1 MFGEDRENENMS
13 RKEEG
18 YYNQSSSQGS
28 VYDSGSDNTMEQN
41 TARLNSA
48 AAEQMHTDA
57 GQNYYGQSSSNN
69 QNNAYNQGYGYGE
82 NNFSNQNYDSSNGAY
97 NQNYG
102 YNQNNAYGA
111 GYVPVNIY
119 GQEPEKTESQ
129 GFGIASLV
137 LGILAI
143 VFSCTCINIILA
155 ILSVIFAIVQIVN
168 SSKKGMAIAG
178 IITSAVSI
186 VFTAIIWFAIFTESA
201 DVLEDYDSYY
211 NEFYDEFYDAYDE
224 EPLKNL

>member
-18 YYNQSSSQGS
+18 YYNQSSSQES
-28 VYDSGSDNTMEQN
+28 VYYSGSDNTAEQN
-41 TARLNSA
+41 TAKLDSA
-48 AAEQMHTDA
+48 KTEQMYTDA
-57 GQNYYGQSSSNN
+57 GRNYYGQNNSDSPSYGYGNNNFNN
-69 QNNAYNQGYGYGE
+69 QNYYSQ
-82 NNFSNQNYDSSNGAY
+82 NGAN

-102 YNQNNAYGA
+102 YNQNNAYGT

-155 ILSVIFAIVQIVN
+155 ILSVIFAIVQMLK

-186 VFTAIIWFAIFTESA
+186 IFTAIIWFAIFTESA
-201 DVLEDYDSYY
+201 DVLKDYDSYY